1 MKTNSLFYFQIL
13 FSNTT
18 QVELLTNSFND
29 PILKKERSRK
39 LRAEQVFNQI
49 TLEERFSSRTFCFR
63 VLHNQVFPTGSI
75 KSECNGP
82 DLLLHVLTW
91 MGFTRAN
98 VVVFSQSV
106 LYWKVSVLRTE
117 TAKIVTHLS
126 GFLQTEKVINFFFTS
141 NFSHLETS
149 SCLEKPDQTLFFS
162 ETDEIFF
169 PLHLSTSKEMLFGKI
184 SETKMKSIYINLK
197 IL

>member
-1 MKTNSLFYFQIL
+1 MFYFQIL

-18 QVELLTNSFND
+18 QVELLTNNFND
-29 PILKKERSRK
+29 PILKKKKKYQERSRK

-82 DLLLHVLTW
+82 DLLLHVVTW

-98 VVVFSQSV
+98 VVIFSQSV

-149 SCLEKPDQTLFFS
+149 SCLEKPDQTLFFPKQKKS
-162 ETDEIFF
+162 FF
-169 PLHLSTSKEMLFGKI
+169 PYTYRHPKKCCLE
-184 SETKMKSIYINLK
+184 KSQKLRWKAYT
-197 IL
+197 

>member
-1 MKTNSLFYFQIL
+1 MFYFQIL

-29 PILKKERSRK
+29 PILKKKKYQERSRK

-63 VLHNQVFPTGSI
+63 VLHNQVFPSGSI

-98 VVVFSQSV
+98 VVIFSQSV

-149 SCLEKPDQTLFFS
+149 SCLEKPDQTFFFRNRRNLFS
-162 ETDEIFF
+162 LTLIDIQRNVVW
-169 PLHLSTSKEMLFGKI
+169 K
-184 SETKMKSIYINLK
+184 NLRN
-197 IL
+197 